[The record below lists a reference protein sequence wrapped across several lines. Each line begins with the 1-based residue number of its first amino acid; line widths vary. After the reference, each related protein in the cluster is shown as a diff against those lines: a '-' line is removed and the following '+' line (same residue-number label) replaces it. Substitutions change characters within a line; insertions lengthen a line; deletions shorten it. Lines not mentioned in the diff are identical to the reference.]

1 MTSRKKLFIAAL
13 LAGVMFRLGIPGLA
27 DLVSYAWTQVEP
39 LSRSLIPPGQQ
50 GLVALAGLGVLAV
63 VGYLNY
69 DIFFK
74 GAKKGKR
81 GLLLVIYGFLAGIL
95 LATAGLAV
103 AGLA

>member
-1 MTSRKKLFIAAL
+1 
-13 LAGVMFRLGIPGLA
+13 MFRLGIPGLA
-27 DLVSYAWTQVEP
+27 DLVTYAWTQVEP
-39 LSRSLIPPGQQ
+39 VSRSLLPPGQQ
-50 GLVALAGLGVLAV
+50 GLVAFAGLGVLAV

-95 LATAGLAV
+95 LVTAGLAV